1 MHISNFAFARL
12 VASSLVVA
20 AFSLPAAA
28 ADYPNMTIKFGDIIS
43 RNFGYY
49 QGVVAFKEQIE
60 KRSGGRIK
68 VDILTDG
75 KMGTPKDAVEAVQ
88 LGAVHMSTNTPA
100 YTQSLV
106 PEHTVWNLPYLIRD
120 REAWRKFAYG
130 PVGKE
135 VGDKIEAK
143 NLKFLTWMSA
153 GGRGFLS
160 KKPLATPADF
170 NGQKIRAIPD
180 PIVVDTIKS
189 FSGQPVV
196 MNIQEVYTSLQQG
209 VLDGAELSIELVTVF
224 KFHEAAKYYT
234 ETQHI
239 LTPGMVIANLAWW
252 KRLNKDTQQ
261 LIEDIITSD
270 FRRANDRWFIELDP
284 RSPADKQGA
293 AAKILTDRGVTMVK
307 GDIDALRKASAPVVA
322 QYKTKIGA
330 DLVER
335 VMKAVGYQ
343 P

>member
-1 MHISNFAFARL
+1 MRLFIRPFAVLAAFTTAL
-12 VASSLVVA
+12 LASSHG
-20 AFSLPAAA
+20 AAA
-28 ADYPNMTIKFGDIIS
+28 PDYPSMTIKFGDILT

-49 QGVVAFKEQIE
+49 QGILAFKEQIE
-60 KRSGGRIK
+60 KRTGGRIK

-75 KMGTPKDAVEAVQ
+75 KMGTPKDAIEALQ
-88 LGAVHMSTNTPA
+88 LGAVHISTNTPA
-100 YTQSLV
+100 YTQSLI
-106 PEHTVWNLPYLIRD
+106 PEHTVWNLPYLIRN

-135 VGDKIEAK
+135 VGDKLESK
-143 NLKFLTWMSA
+143 NIKFLTWMSA

-170 NGQKIRAIPD
+170 AGQKIRAIPD

-209 VLDGAELSIELVTVF
+209 VLDGSELSIELVTAF

-239 LTPGMVIANLAWW
+239 LTPGMVVANLAWW

-261 LIEDIITSD
+261 LIEEIMTSD
-270 FRRANDRWFIELDP
+270 FRRANDQWFIELDP
-284 RSPADKQGA
+284 MSSVEKQRAGA
-293 AAKILTDRGVTMVK
+293 KVLTDRGVTIVK
-307 GDIDALRKASAPVVA
+307 ADIDALRKASAPVVD
-322 QYKTKIGA
+322 QYKAKIGK

-335 VMKAVGYQ
+335 VMKAVGY
-343 P
+343 